1 MPIRPGSHPHVRA
14 HDVCPTIQ
22 ETAQLEAEAFVQQ
35 QKVALASE
43 VKAVLD
49 SWVRFEQQEKEN
61 EQAELTKTVIANV
74 LKSLQ
79 DEKVQKEILANAVAE
94 IDRECHIISLERVA
108 YALSSRARQEAG
120 HLE

>member
-1 MPIRPGSHPHVRA
+1 M
-14 HDVCPTIQ
+14 
-22 ETAQLEAEAFVQQ
+22 
-35 QKVALASE
+35 
-43 VKAVLD
+43 KAVLD

-94 IDRECHIISLERVA
+94 IDREYHTSVRLNASLMLFPIELVKKQA
-108 YALSSRARQEAG
+108 I
-120 HLE
+120 

>member
-1 MPIRPGSHPHVRA
+1 M
-14 HDVCPTIQ
+14 
-22 ETAQLEAEAFVQQ
+22 
-35 QKVALASE
+35 
-43 VKAVLD
+43 KAVLD

-94 IDRECHIISLERVA
+94 IDRKCPDCVT
-108 YALSSRARQEAG
+108 
-120 HLE
+120 